1 MPRFLDLVTEPAPP
15 ISEAMRGLLERI
27 GVNRTPI
34 RHVAAVDQ
42 AASDLID
49 QKLLKRRFSGVLTD
63 GLAVLWYSK
72 MGKAPNVSPPAM
84 GNPPPAG

>member
-1 MPRFLDLVTEPAPP
+1 VTEPAPP

-49 QKLLKRRFSGVLTD
+49 QKLLKRRRADRARVRKRGIRRGV
-63 GLAVLWYSK
+63 
-72 MGKAPNVSPPAM
+72 PRFRR
-84 GNPPPAG
+84 